1 MRHQTASQDQRPQS
15 SLSKRIIRKL
25 APWYGGAIT
34 LYSTLHV
41 IYGWLHGIG
50 AVKVSLPDLVF
61 NICIIAG
68 ITAIFAAIFGG
79 MIAFMGYPIFNLLG
93 EVFASDAKNFGT
105 RATWIASIVGALILA
120 GFLIFAMASDPRDFN
135 TAPKYDT
142 PDWIFA
148 AIGAGVL
155 IATYALWG
163 KKIIHQLKEA
173 KTELDQHS

>member
-1 MRHQTASQDQRPQS
+1 MPHQTASQDERDPS
-15 SLSKRIIRKL
+15 VSKRIIRKL

-34 LYSTLHV
+34 LYSTLHA

-50 AVKVSLPDLVF
+50 ALQVSLPDLIF

-68 ITAIFAAIFGG
+68 ITAICAAIFGG

-93 EVFASDAKNFGT
+93 EVFASDAKKFGA
-105 RATWIASIVGALILA
+105 RATWIASIAGALVLA
-120 GFLIFAMASDPRDFN
+120 GFLLFAMVTDPRDFN

-142 PDWIFA
+142 SSWIFA
-148 AIGAGVL
+148 AIGAVVL

-163 KKIIHQLKEA
+163 KKIVHQLKDA